1 MAFKKI
7 SCNFF
12 QSDPET
18 SDSSAWSSS
27 NGFVGATWIWQVCK
41 VLHGFWT
48 DSKVLQ
54 VAFQTL
60 SPRYLLRRLGSLK
73 LDVSSAP
80 FKIYVR
86 MACLAPLK
94 GFHSGRVMRWL
105 SMCEIWSVLQVPEL
119 HGSNLVFPWPRY
131 WQFTGMEQEYHCR
144 PSPPDIFWEHEC
156 LWNLMSVEHLLSC
169 MLAFSLCML
178 RAWKGN
184 TVSDPLPLIS
194 SGKMKVSEIW
204 CQFSTF

>member
-1 MAFKKI
+1 MKPSLQMPF
-7 SCNFF
+7 
-12 QSDPET
+12 
-18 SDSSAWSSS
+18 
-27 NGFVGATWIWQVCK
+27 GFDKYVK

-48 DSKVLQ
+48 DSQVLQ

-105 SMCEIWSVLQVPEL
+105 SKCEI
-119 HGSNLVFPWPRY
+119 
-131 WQFTGMEQEYHCR
+131 
-144 PSPPDIFWEHEC
+144 
-156 LWNLMSVEHLLSC
+156 
-169 MLAFSLCML
+169 
-178 RAWKGN
+178 
-184 TVSDPLPLIS
+184 
-194 SGKMKVSEIW
+194 
-204 CQFSTF
+204 